1 MKSIEI
7 SRGNASPE
15 AFKEFH
21 TVWMNTFQ
29 ELYGRLFDTQ
39 SMRPSKEILEYFER
53 SGSVNLNLYKS
64 WTATLGKLSQKA
76 EELSKQGGSP
86 EAYKELYNLWGKTYG
101 KEFDNFF
108 ENTPTFSPFKEIMK
122 PVKDAAKIYTD
133 TFNNMSNTWV
143 NSYHTSKDA
152 V

>member
-1 MKSIEI
+1 MKSADI

-15 AFKEFH
+15 SYKEFH
-21 TVWMNTFQ
+21 TLWMNTFQ

-39 SMRPSKEILEYFER
+39 SMRPSEEILEYFER

-64 WTATLGKLSQKA
+64 WTATLGKM
-76 EELSKQGGSP
+76 
-86 EAYKELYNLWGKTYG
+86 YG
-101 KEFDNFF
+101 KAFDNFF
-108 ENTPTFSPFKEIMK
+108 ENTPTFSPFAEIME

-133 TFNNMSNTWV
+133 TFSNMSNIWV
-143 NSYHTSKDA
+143 KSYQPSKDA